1 MLMSNYT
8 TSAVS
13 VASVATLCSSGTTSY
28 PVVEATITS
37 VHQVTRTSSRKAVTS
52 DLSHRGLRQEI
63 CACYLAREIFLGAS

>member
-13 VASVATLCSSGTTSY
+13 VASVATLCSSGTTSH

-37 VHQVTRTSSRKAVTS
+37 VHQVTGTSSRMAVTR
-52 DLSHRGLRQEI
+52 DLSYRV
-63 CACYLAREIFLGAS
+63 